1 METPAKALQL
11 IVFTGEGTLLEDLLC
26 YHPDYRVGDILHL
39 FRPSDQP
46 STPNTDHQYVVTSV
60 KHVISTSAAFT
71 DGRCFF
77 LLVGVVKLVDQ
88 QRDELSRWLLHRVK
102 SQ

>member
-1 METPAKALQL
+1 METSAKALQL
-11 IVFTGEGTLLEDLLC
+11 ILFTDEGTLLEDSLS
-26 YHPDYRVGDILHL
+26 YHPDYRVGDIIHL
-39 FRPSDQP
+39 FRPSDSP
-46 STPNTDHQYVVTSV
+46 VASSNDHQYVITSV

-88 QRDELSRWLLHRVK
+88 QRDELSRSMQDRVK
-102 SQ
+102 SK